1 MAETAEKKD
10 PKVEEAP
17 EKKEGEISPN
27 ETGEQAGDGEAQ
39 KKLGSLFKILLFAGI
54 PTLLLAGAAVFL
66 FLTETGKHL
75 IGIGHKAEEAKLPD
89 QIIYY
94 NLPEMMVNLVP
105 SGKKSSFL
113 RIVVKFE
120 IPNAE
125 AVKTLDLVKPRI
137 IDAFQMY
144 LRELRMDDIEG
155 SAGLQRL
162 REELLKRTNTVTAP
176 IKIKDVL
183 FETLLIQ

>member
-10 PKVEEAP
+10 PKSDEVS
-17 EKKEGEISPN
+17 EKKEGEAPSN
-27 ETGEQAGDGEAQ
+27 EAEEPVGEGDTQ
-39 KKLGSLFKILLFAGI
+39 KKSGNLLKILLFVGL
-54 PTLLLAGAAVFL
+54 PVLLLASAAAFL

-75 IGIGHKAEEAKLPD
+75 IGIGQASEEAKLPD
-89 QIIYY
+89 QIVYY

-120 IPNAE
+120 LPDAE
-125 AVKTLDLVKPRI
+125 AIKTLDLVKPRV

-162 REELLKRTNTVTAP
+162 REELLKRANTVTAP
-176 IKIKDVL
+176 IKVKDVL

>member
-1 MAETAEKKD
+1 MAETAEKKE
-10 PKVEEAP
+10 PKLEDVQ
-17 EKKEGEISPN
+17 EKKEGDDPESKD
-27 ETGEQAGDGEAQ
+27 ETGETSEELP
-39 KKLGSLFKILLFAGI
+39 KKSGSLFKILLFAGVPI
-54 PTLLLAGAAVFL
+54 FLLGSAAIFL
-66 FLTETGKHL
+66 FLTDTGRGL
-75 IGIGHKAEEAKLPD
+75 IGLSHKEEAKLPD

-105 SGKKSSFL
+105 SGKKSFFL

-120 IPNAE
+120 LPDAE
-125 AVKTLDLVKPRI
+125 AIKTLDLVKPRI

-162 REELLKRTNTVTAP
+162 REELLKRVNTVTAP
-176 IKIKDVL
+176 VKIRDVL
-183 FETLLIQ
+183 FDTLLIQ